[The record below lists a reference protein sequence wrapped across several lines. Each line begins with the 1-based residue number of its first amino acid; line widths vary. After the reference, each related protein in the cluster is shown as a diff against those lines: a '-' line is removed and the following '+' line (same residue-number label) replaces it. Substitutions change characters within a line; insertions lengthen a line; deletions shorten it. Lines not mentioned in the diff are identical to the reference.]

1 MTVDVVRDALLWC
14 SVINIALLLWW
25 FLLIMTARRLIYRLH
40 SRWFRMSE
48 ETFDAIHYA
57 GILFFKVFVFV
68 FNVIPYCALLIVG

>member
-1 MTVDVVRDALLWC
+1 MTVDVVRNALLWC

-25 FLLIMTARRLIYRLH
+25 FLLILTARRLIYRIH
-40 SRWFRMSE
+40 GRWFKMSE

-57 GILFFKVFVFV
+57 GILFFKVFIFV

>member
-1 MTVDVVRDALLWC
+1 MTVDVVRNALLWC

-25 FLLIMTARRLIYRLH
+25 FLLILTARRLIYRIH
-40 SRWFRMSE
+40 GRWFKMSE